1 MFCLCHKVTI
11 LLFDNCIT
19 NKTTSWI
26 VAIKCPEPDN
36 GTDVD
41 RIGGDE
47 RMVGDIRE
55 YLCPY
60 GMYDKTS
67 RKSLV
72 RRVCQGNLTWSGVP
86 VVCVGKIKVSRL
98 ILNKG
103 HKRMGETRSHWSEV
117 DRTSKFHESFLLY
130 RSRFEVSVTTLSEVM
145 ARWSL
150 GSGVILPWSIASVV

>member
-1 MFCLCHKVTI
+1 MY
-11 LLFDNCIT
+11 
-19 NKTTSWI
+19 
-26 VAIKCPEPDN
+26 
-36 GTDVD
+36 

-47 RMVGDIRE
+47 RKMIGDTRE

-60 GMYDKTS
+60 GMYDETS

-117 DRTSKFHESFLLY
+117 DRTSKFHKSFLLY

-145 ARWSL
+145 AR
-150 GSGVILPWSIASVV
+150 